1 MLKKLTILFFL
12 SNFSFAQVD
21 FELPELGDRV
31 SGAISEAEVE
41 LLSEQFLQQVY
52 SQASLIVDPVI
63 QEYSELLLYRLSET
77 SLVNDRNFTVLLI
90 DDPSLN
96 AFAAPGGIVGINGGL
111 FLNADNESQFASVLC
126 HELAHL
132 SQRHFQ
138 RNVLRSQDRNLA
150 SALILVSSI
159 AVAIATNNPGA
170 FIAGPA
176 LLQQQ
181 SLRYSRAFEREADR
195 FGFENCV
202 ASGYDP
208 RAMGEMFENMAA
220 LRRFYG
226 DNIPEFLLTHPISS
240 TRVSD
245 AFNAADQLGDIGGVR
260 NSIDYRLIKGRL
272 EADYEVPPIN
282 AIRIFE
288 NRLLNNE
295 NIENIF
301 GYSRALLLNGRF
313 NESLIQVDKLLALY
327 PKNLILNTSKIEI
340 LRESQKFDEALILVN
355 NQLEVSPK
363 NFPLTIEKAKILRG
377 LRKTIAAE
385 EVLRD
390 TLLRRNSDPNLWF
403 LLSEIQKE
411 NLNVGGY
418 HQSRAE
424 YFILLGQSER
434 ALNELQFA
442 LKLSQDNFQ
451 TYEIIMTKIN
461 SLREKLNKRI

>member
-1 MLKKLTILFFL
+1 MPKILITFFL
-12 SNFSFAQVD
+12 LSGTVFGQVNK
-21 FELPELGDRV
+21 ELPELGDRV
-31 SGAISEAEVE
+31 SGAISDAEVE

-52 SQASLIVDPVI
+52 SQAALIVDPII

-77 SLVNDRNFTVLLI
+77 SLVVDRDFTVILI

-176 LLQQQ
+176 FLQQQ

-208 RAMGEMFENMAA
+208 KAMGEMFENMAA

-245 AFNAADQLGDIGGVR
+245 AFNAADQLGDIGVR
-260 NSIDYRLIKGRL
+260 NSVNYRLIKGRL
-272 EADYEVPPIN
+272 EADYEELPIN

-288 NRLLNNE
+288 NKVNTNR
-295 NIENIF
+295 NIQNIYGF
-301 GYSRALLLNGRF
+301 SRALSLNGRF
-313 NESLIQVDKLLALY
+313 EESLIQINELLDMY
-327 PKNLILNTSKIEI
+327 PKNLILNTTKVEI
-340 LRESQKFDEALILVN
+340 LRESKKYEEALILVN
-355 NQLEVSPK
+355 EQLEISPK
-363 NFPLTIEKAKILRG
+363 NYPLTIEKARVLRG
-377 LRKTIAAE
+377 LEKTIAAE
-385 EVLRD
+385 EILRD
-390 TLLRRNSDPNLWF
+390 TLLRRNSDPSLWF
-403 LLSEIQKE
+403 LLSEIQKD
-411 NLNVGGY
+411 NLNVAGY

-424 YFILLGQSER
+424 YFILLGQNER

-442 LKLSQDNFQ
+442 LKLSQGNFQ
-451 TYEIIMTKIN
+451 TFEIIMTKIN
-461 SLREKLNKRI
+461 NLREKLNKRI

>member
-1 MLKKLTILFFL
+1 MVKKLTFLFFL

-313 NESLIQVDKLLALY
+313 NESLIQVDKLLSLY

-340 LRESQKFDEALILVN
+340 LRESQKFDEALMLVN

-390 TLLRRNSDPNLWF
+390 TLLRRNSDPNLWS

-424 YFILLGQSER
+424 YFILLGQNER

>member
-1 MLKKLTILFFL
+1 MLKKFTFLFFL

-340 LRESQKFDEALILVN
+340 LRESQKFDEALMLVN

-442 LKLSQDNFQ
+442 LKFSQDNFQ

>member
-1 MLKKLTILFFL
+1 MVKKLTFLFFL

-313 NESLIQVDKLLALY
+313 NESLIQVDKLLSLY

-340 LRESQKFDEALILVN
+340 LRESQKFDEALMLVN

-424 YFILLGQSER
+424 YFILLGQNER

>member
-1 MLKKLTILFFL
+1 MQKKLIILFLFT
-12 SNFSFAQVD
+12 NFATSQVD
-21 FELPELGDRV
+21 MQLPELGDRV

-52 SQASLIVDPVI
+52 TQASLIVDPII

-77 SLVNDRNFTVLLI
+77 SLVNDRKFTVILI

-208 RAMGEMFENMAA
+208 KAMGEMFENMVA

-245 AFNAADQLGDIGGVR
+245 AFNAADQLGDIEGVSD
-260 NSIDYRLIKGRL
+260 SINYKIIKGRL
-272 EADYEVPPIN
+272 EADYEELPIN
-282 AIRIFE
+282 AV
-288 NRLLNNE
+288 RLFKDKLNNKK
-295 NIENIF
+295 NIENIY
-301 GYSRALLLNGRF
+301 GYSRALFLNGRF
-313 NESLIQVDKLLALY
+313 EESLFQINELLNIY
-327 PKNLILNTSKIEI
+327 PKNLILNTTKVEI
-340 LRESQKFDEALILVN
+340 LRESEKYEEASILVN
-355 NQLEVSPK
+355 ELLEVSPK
-363 NFPLTIEKAKILRG
+363 NYPLTVEKAKVLRG

-385 EVLRD
+385 EILRD
-390 TLLRRNSDPNLWF
+390 TLLRRNSDPSLWF
-403 LLSEIQKE
+403 LLSEIQKD
-411 NLNVGGY
+411 NLNVAGY

-424 YFILLGQSER
+424 YFILLGQNER

-451 TYEIIMTKIN
+451 TFEIIMTKIN
-461 SLREKLNKRI
+461 NIREKLNKRI

>member
-1 MLKKLTILFFL
+1 MPKGIITLFLL
-12 SNFSFAQVD
+12 SNFAFAQVD
-21 FELPELGDRV
+21 IELPELGDRV

-52 SQASLIVDPVI
+52 SQAALIIDPII

-77 SLVNDRNFTVLLI
+77 SLVGDRSFTVLLI

-208 RAMGEMFENMAA
+208 KAMGEMFENMVA

-245 AFNAADQLGDIGGVR
+245 AFNAADQLGDIGGIR
-260 NSIDYRLIKGRL
+260 NSIDYRLIKARL
-272 EADYEVPPIN
+272 DADYEKPSIN

-288 NRLLNNE
+288 NRLSKNE

-301 GYSRALLLNGRF
+301 GYSRALSLNGRF
-313 NESLIQVDKLLALY
+313 DESLLQIDKLLELY

-340 LRESQKFDEALILVN
+340 LRESKEYDQALLQVN
-355 NQLEVSPK
+355 KQLEVSPK
-363 NFPLTIEKAKILRG
+363 NFPLTIEKTKILRG

-385 EVLRD
+385 EILRD
-390 TLLRRNSDPNLWF
+390 TLLRRNSDPSLWF
-403 LLSEIQKE
+403 LLSEIQKD
-411 NLNVGGY
+411 NLNVAGY

-424 YFILLGQSER
+424 YFILLGQNER

-451 TYEIIMTKIN
+451 TFEIIMTKIN
-461 SLREKLNKRI
+461 GLREKLNKRI

>member
-1 MLKKLTILFFL
+1 MLKKFTFLFFL

-340 LRESQKFDEALILVN
+340 LRESQKFDEALMLVN

>member
-1 MLKKLTILFFL
+1 MLKKLTFLFFL

-313 NESLIQVDKLLALY
+313 NESLIQVNKLLALY

-340 LRESQKFDEALILVN
+340 LRESQKFDEALMLVN

>member
-1 MLKKLTILFFL
+1 MLKKLTFLFFL

-63 QEYSELLLYRLSET
+63 QEYSELLLYRLSES
-77 SLVNDRNFTVLLI
+77 SLVNDRDFTVLLI

-272 EADYEVPPIN
+272 EAEYEVPPIN

>member
-1 MLKKLTILFFL
+1 MQKKLIILFLFT
-12 SNFSFAQVD
+12 NFATSQVD
-21 FELPELGDRV
+21 MQLPELGDRV

-52 SQASLIVDPVI
+52 SQASLIVDPII

-77 SLVNDRNFTVLLI
+77 SLVNDRRFTVILI

-208 RAMGEMFENMAA
+208 KAMGEMFENMVA

-245 AFNAADQLGDIGGVR
+245 AFNAADQLGDIEGVR
-260 NSIDYRLIKGRL
+260 DSINYKIIKGRL
-272 EADYEVPPIN
+272 EADYEELPIN
-282 AIRIFE
+282 AL
-288 NRLLNNE
+288 RLFKDKLNNKK
-295 NIENIF
+295 NIENIY
-301 GYSRALLLNGRF
+301 GYSRALFLNGRF
-313 NESLIQVDKLLALY
+313 EESLFQINELLNIY
-327 PKNLILNTSKIEI
+327 PKNLILNTTKVEI
-340 LRESQKFDEALILVN
+340 LRESEKYEEASILVN
-355 NQLEVSPK
+355 ELLEVSPK
-363 NFPLTIEKAKILRG
+363 NYPLTVEKAKVLRG

-385 EVLRD
+385 EILRD
-390 TLLRRNSDPNLWF
+390 TLLRRNSDPSLWF
-403 LLSEIQKE
+403 LLSEIQKD
-411 NLNVGGY
+411 NLNVAGY

-424 YFILLGQSER
+424 YFILLGQNER

-451 TYEIIMTKIN
+451 TFEIIMTKIN
-461 SLREKLNKRI
+461 NLREKLNKRI

>member
-1 MLKKLTILFFL
+1 MLKKLTFLFFL

-313 NESLIQVDKLLALY
+313 NESLIQVDKLLSLY

>member
-1 MLKKLTILFFL
+1 MLKKFTFLFFL

>member
-1 MLKKLTILFFL
+1 MLKKFTFLFFL

-77 SLVNDRNFTVLLI
+77 SLVNDRNFSVLLI

>member
-1 MLKKLTILFFL
+1 MLKKLTFLFFL

-403 LLSEIQKE
+403 LLSEVQKE

>member
-1 MLKKLTILFFL
+1 MSKGIITLFLL
-12 SNFSFAQVD
+12 SNFALAQVD
-21 FELPELGDRV
+21 IELPELGDRV

-52 SQASLIVDPVI
+52 SQAALIVDPII

-181 SLRYSRAFEREADR
+181 ALRYSRAFEREADR

-208 RAMGEMFENMAA
+208 KAMGEMFENMVT

-245 AFNAADQLGDIGGVR
+245 AFNAADQLGDIGGIR
-260 NSIDYRLIKGRL
+260 NSIDYRLIKARL
-272 EADYEVPPIN
+272 EADYENPSIN

-288 NRLLNNE
+288 NKLSKNE

-301 GYSRALLLNGRF
+301 GYSRALSLNGRF
-313 NESLIQVDKLLALY
+313 DESLLQIDKLLELY

-340 LRESQKFDEALILVN
+340 LRESKEYDQALLQVN
-355 NQLEVSPK
+355 KQLEVSPK
-363 NFPLTIEKAKILRG
+363 NFPLTIEKTKILRG

-385 EVLRD
+385 EILRD
-390 TLLRRNSDPNLWF
+390 TLLRRNSDPSLWF
-403 LLSEIQKE
+403 LLSEIQKD
-411 NLNVGGY
+411 NLNVAGY

-424 YFILLGQSER
+424 YFILLGQNER

-451 TYEIIMTKIN
+451 TFEIIMTKIN
-461 SLREKLNKRI
+461 GLREKLNKRI

>member
-1 MLKKLTILFFL
+1 MLKKLTFLFFL

-52 SQASLIVDPVI
+52 SQASVIVDPVI

>member
-1 MLKKLTILFFL
+1 MQKKLIILFLFT
-12 SNFSFAQVD
+12 NFATSQVD
-21 FELPELGDRV
+21 MQLPELGDRV

-52 SQASLIVDPVI
+52 SQASLIVDPII

-77 SLVNDRNFTVLLI
+77 SLVNDRRFTVILI

-208 RAMGEMFENMAA
+208 KAMGEMFENMVA

-245 AFNAADQLGDIGGVR
+245 AFNAADQLGDIEGVR
-260 NSIDYRLIKGRL
+260 DSINYKIIKGRL
-272 EADYEVPPIN
+272 EADYEELPIN
-282 AIRIFE
+282 AV
-288 NRLLNNE
+288 RLFKDKLNNKK
-295 NIENIF
+295 NIENIY
-301 GYSRALLLNGRF
+301 GYSRALFLNGRF
-313 NESLIQVDKLLALY
+313 EESLFQINELLNIY
-327 PKNLILNTSKIEI
+327 PKNLILNTTKVEI
-340 LRESQKFDEALILVN
+340 LRESEKYEEASILVN
-355 NQLEVSPK
+355 ELLEVSPK
-363 NFPLTIEKAKILRG
+363 NYPLTVEKAKVLRG

-385 EVLRD
+385 EILRD
-390 TLLRRNSDPNLWF
+390 TLLRRNSDPSLWF
-403 LLSEIQKE
+403 LLSEIQKD
-411 NLNVGGY
+411 NLNVAGY

-424 YFILLGQSER
+424 YFILLGQNER

-451 TYEIIMTKIN
+451 TFEIIMTKIN
-461 SLREKLNKRI
+461 NLREKLNKRI

>member
-1 MLKKLTILFFL
+1 MSKRLITLFLL
-12 SNFSFAQVD
+12 SNFAFAQVD
-21 FELPELGDRV
+21 IELPELGDRV

-52 SQASLIVDPVI
+52 SQAALIVDPII

-181 SLRYSRAFEREADR
+181 ALRYSRAFEREADR

-208 RAMGEMFENMAA
+208 KAMGEMFENMVA

-245 AFNAADQLGDIGGVR
+245 AFNAADQLGDIGGIR
-260 NSIDYRLIKGRL
+260 NSIDYRLIKSRL
-272 EADYEVPPIN
+272 EADYEKPSIN

-288 NRLLNNE
+288 NRLSKNE

-301 GYSRALLLNGRF
+301 GYSRALSLNGRF
-313 NESLIQVDKLLALY
+313 DESLLQIDKLLELY

-340 LRESQKFDEALILVN
+340 LRESKEYDRALLQVN
-355 NQLEVSPK
+355 KQLEVSPK
-363 NFPLTIEKAKILRG
+363 NFPLTIEKTKILRG

-385 EVLRD
+385 EILRD
-390 TLLRRNSDPNLWF
+390 TLLRRNSDPSLWF
-403 LLSEIQKE
+403 LLSEIQKD
-411 NLNVGGY
+411 NLNVAGY

-424 YFILLGQSER
+424 YFILLGQNEK

-451 TYEIIMTKIN
+451 TFEIIMTKIN
-461 SLREKLNKRI
+461 GLREKLNKRI

>member
-1 MLKKLTILFFL
+1 MQKKLIFLFLFTNIAT
-12 SNFSFAQVD
+12 SQVD
-21 FELPELGDRV
+21 MQLPELGDRV

-52 SQASLIVDPVI
+52 SQASLIVDPII

-77 SLVNDRNFTVLLI
+77 SLVNDRRFTVILI

-208 RAMGEMFENMAA
+208 KAMGEMFENMVA

-245 AFNAADQLGDIGGVR
+245 AFNAADQLGDIEGIR
-260 NSIDYRLIKGRL
+260 DSINYKIIKGRL
-272 EADYEVPPIN
+272 EADYEELPIN
-282 AIRIFE
+282 AIRLFE
-288 NRLLNNE
+288 DKLNNKK
-295 NIENIF
+295 NIENIY
-301 GYSRALLLNGRF
+301 GYSRALFLYGRFEESLFQINELLN
-313 NESLIQVDKLLALY
+313 IY
-327 PKNLILNTSKIEI
+327 PKNLILNTTKVEI
-340 LRESQKFDEALILVN
+340 LRESEEYEEASILVN
-355 NQLEVSPK
+355 ELLEVSPK
-363 NFPLTIEKAKILRG
+363 NYPLTVEKAKVLRG

-385 EVLRD
+385 EILRD
-390 TLLRRNSDPNLWF
+390 TLLRRNSDPSLWF
-403 LLSEIQKE
+403 LLSEIQKD
-411 NLNVGGY
+411 NLNVAGY

-424 YFILLGQSER
+424 YFILLGQNER

-451 TYEIIMTKIN
+451 TFEIIMTKIN
-461 SLREKLNKRI
+461 NLREKLNKRI

>member
-1 MLKKLTILFFL
+1 MVKKLTFLFFL

-313 NESLIQVDKLLALY
+313 NESLIQVDKLLSLY

-340 LRESQKFDEALILVN
+340 LRESQKFDEALMLVN

-424 YFILLGQSER
+424 YFILLGQNER

-461 SLREKLNKRI
+461 SIREKLNKRI

>member
-1 MLKKLTILFFL
+1 MQKKLIFLFLFTNIAT
-12 SNFSFAQVD
+12 SQVD
-21 FELPELGDRV
+21 MQLPELGDRV

-52 SQASLIVDPVI
+52 SQASLIVDPII

-77 SLVNDRNFTVLLI
+77 SLVNDRRFTVILI

-208 RAMGEMFENMAA
+208 KAMGEMFENMVA

-245 AFNAADQLGDIGGVR
+245 AFNAADQLGDIEGIR
-260 NSIDYRLIKGRL
+260 DSINYKIIKGRL
-272 EADYEVPPIN
+272 EADYEELPIN
-282 AIRIFE
+282 AIRLFE
-288 NRLLNNE
+288 DKLNNKK
-295 NIENIF
+295 NIENIY
-301 GYSRALLLNGRF
+301 GYSRALFLNGRF
-313 NESLIQVDKLLALY
+313 EESLFQINELLNIY
-327 PKNLILNTSKIEI
+327 PKNLILNTTKVEI
-340 LRESQKFDEALILVN
+340 LRESEEYEEASILVN
-355 NQLEVSPK
+355 ELLEVSPK
-363 NFPLTIEKAKILRG
+363 NYPLTVEKAKVLRG

-385 EVLRD
+385 EILRD
-390 TLLRRNSDPNLWF
+390 TLLRRNSDPSLWF
-403 LLSEIQKE
+403 LLSEIQKD
-411 NLNVGGY
+411 NLNVAGY

-424 YFILLGQSER
+424 YFILLGQNER

-451 TYEIIMTKIN
+451 TFEIIMTKIN
-461 SLREKLNKRI
+461 NLREKLNKRI

>member
-1 MLKKLTILFFL
+1 MLKKLTFLFFL

-340 LRESQKFDEALILVN
+340 LRESQKFDEALMLVN

-424 YFILLGQSER
+424 YFILLGQNER